1 MAGKKA
7 VAEEK
12 RNDYRNK
19 KGGTKCV
26 GICRCQEKGGCKE
39 RCCGVKGHKGP
50 CCCKKH
56 SRKVKKKDRR

>member
-7 VAEEK
+7 VAVEK

-26 GICRCQEKGGCKE
+26 GICQCNNNGRCKE
-39 RCCGVKGHKGP
+39 RCSGDKGHKGP
-50 CCCKKH
+50 CCCTKH
-56 SRKVKKKDRR
+56 ARTVKKKDRR